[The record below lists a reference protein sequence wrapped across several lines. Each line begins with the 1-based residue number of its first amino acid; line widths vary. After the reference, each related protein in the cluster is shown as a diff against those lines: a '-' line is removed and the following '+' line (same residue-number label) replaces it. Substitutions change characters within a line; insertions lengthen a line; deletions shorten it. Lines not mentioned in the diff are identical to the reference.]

1 MLEKSDLS
9 AIENMFDKFEEKM
22 DQKLDQKLDQ
32 RFAEYDKSMDKKLDQ
47 RFTEYDQKMDQRFAE
62 QERVMDK
69 KIAKLSRAMDR
80 KRVKSEAFLLDEIE
94 RNRNILETR
103 LDRMDRKMDE
113 MTGEIRQ
120 LYRITALESERT
132 KIVLEELRQKDSE
145 LDERVERLENRA
157 MA

>member
-1 MLEKSDLS
+1 MLEKSDLA
-9 AIENMFDKFEEKM
+9 AIEKLFDKFEEKM
-22 DQKLDQKLDQ
+22 DKKLDQKLDQ
-32 RFAEYDKSMDKKLDQ
+32 RFAEYDKSMDKKLA
-47 RFTEYDQKMDQRFAE
+47 RMKKESKKMD
-62 QERVMDK
+62 
-69 KIAKLSRAMDR
+69 L
-80 KRVKSEAFLLDEIE
+80 FLLDEIE
-94 RNRNILETR
+94 RNRKILETR
-103 LDRMDRKMDE
+103 LDRMDRKMEE